1 METVADQR
9 RLIEL
14 LGDGAQSQRAEAEAS
29 GQQVPSAEDLANDVA
44 AELALFD
51 GAGEGTL
58 AADNTANILAALI
71 NDEISLE
78 ALSVAGTSVTDA
90 DRDAARTEVEAQVAE
105 SGVEVAEIPSR
116 VLDQIIEQR
125 ATRTAIEAT
134 APEAPITSDDEYEQQ
149 LRDIYAAQVDQ
160 LEDVV
165 CVNVLLAQDEESVT
179 DARSRIEAG
188 ESFEALALELS
199 PDDIAAATD
208 GGGGCPARAQVAEI
222 LGDEALTAEAG
233 DLVGPGM
240 AADGR
245 FLLAEV
251 DEVRKPAFE
260 ELRDQLAEAN
270 PNTQGTDAAAAE
282 LDAYVQGIFDEATE
296 RSEVTVNSIYGSWSA
311 ESATVVPPPDPGA
324 AQRVPIE
331 GGAPAPVGAEAPPTG
346 P

>member
-1 METVADQR
+1 MDTVADQR
-9 RLIEL
+9 QLIEL
-14 LGDGAQSQRAEAEAS
+14 LGDGAQSQRAEAEAA
-29 GQQVPSAEDLANDVA
+29 GQQVPPAEDLANEVA
-44 AELALFD
+44 AELARFD

-58 AADNTANILAALI
+58 AADNTADILAALI
-71 NDEISLE
+71 NDQLSLE

-90 DRDAARTEVEAQVAE
+90 DRDATRTEVEAQVAE

-116 VLDQIIEQR
+116 VLDQIVEQR

-134 APEAPITSDDEYEQQ
+134 APEASVTSDDEYEQQ
-149 LRDIYAAQVDQ
+149 LRDIYTAQVDQ
-160 LEDVV
+160 LDEVV
-165 CVNVLLAQDEESVT
+165 CVNVLLAQDEASVA

-188 ESFEALALELS
+188 ESFETLALELS
-199 PDDIAAATD
+199 PDDVAAATD

-251 DEVRKPAFE
+251 DEVRKPTFE

-270 PNTQGTDAAAAE
+270 PNTQGAEAAAAE
-282 LDAYVQGIFDEATE
+282 LNAYVQGVFDEATE
-296 RSEVTVNSIYGSWSA
+296 RSEVTVNSIYGSWSP
-311 ESATVVPPPDPGA
+311 ESATVIPPPDPGA
-324 AQRVPIE
+324 SELVPIE
-331 GGAPAPVGAEAPPTG
+331 SSEPAPAGAEAPPAG